1 MLLTS
6 ILDST
11 TGRLWRSICWNRWSF
26 TRMHLGWENK
36 PCVAARFRFFL
47 KRSSARQREKG
58 FLNFG
63 PHRRAGINNL
73 KVSGL
78 RQRNQFHLLAGFLLA
93 FSIALADRVRHR
105 IISGA
110 VDQLLRR
117 LRDVL
122 FGGRSF
128 TVVVRNFS
136 WRPAQEL
143 SYRIVTQVQ
152 VPASAQV
159 EHAGE

>member
-36 PCVAARFRFFL
+36 PCVEARFRFFL

-58 FLNFG
+58 FLVLG

-73 KVSGL
+73 IVSRL
-78 RQRNQFHLLAGFLLA
+78 RQRNQFHLRAGFLLA
-93 FSIALADRVRHR
+93 FTIAVADRVGHR
-105 IISGA
+105 VSRGA
-110 VDQLLRR
+110 VVPLLCRFR
-117 LRDVL
+117 ACA
-122 FGGRSF
+122 FGG
-128 TVVVRNFS
+128 
-136 WRPAQEL
+136 
-143 SYRIVTQVQ
+143 
-152 VPASAQV
+152 
-159 EHAGE
+159 